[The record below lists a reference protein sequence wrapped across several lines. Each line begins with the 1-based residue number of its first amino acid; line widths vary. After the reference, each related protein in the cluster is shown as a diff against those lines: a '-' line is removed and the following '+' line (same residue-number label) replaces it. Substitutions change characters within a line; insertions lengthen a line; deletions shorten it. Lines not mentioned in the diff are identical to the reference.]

1 MNFILIPLIA
11 GFLGIPIII
20 WLFWWITK
28 ESTGTPRMKEL
39 AGYIQEGAYTF
50 LKREFRTIFYLIIP
64 LAILLYVLLGWQ
76 IAF

>member
-1 MNFILIPLIA
+1 MNFMFIPLIF
-11 GFLGIPIII
+11 GFLGAPIII

-39 AGYIQEGAYTF
+39 AGYIQDGAYTF
-50 LKREFRTIFYLIIP
+50 LRREFKTISYFIIP
-64 LAILLYVLLGWQ
+64 LAMLLFVLLGWQ